1 MTPRGDAAARA
12 LAAHWIVPI
21 ALAAVSA
28 CQVVAQQQPRPE
40 PTPIRPTPGGSADCI
55 VVRVVDG
62 DTLVCEGGVRVRLIL
77 IDTPELA
84 QPPYGDSARAL
95 AVSLT
100 PVGSRVRLE
109 FDVGLFDRYRRLL
122 AYVYADSMF
131 VNREIVR
138 RGMGVVS
145 VHPPNV
151 RMLDEIRA
159 AADSARAERL
169 GLWADT
175 VEWCVPSDFR
185 AGRCE

>member
-1 MTPRGDAAARA
+1 MSRLVRCIMPFA
-12 LAAHWIVPI
+12 LAA
-21 ALAAVSA
+21 LSA
-28 CQVVAQQQPRPE
+28 CQGAAQEPSGRVATTISPV
-40 PTPIRPTPGGSADCI
+40 PGGSAECI
-55 VVRVVDG
+55 VARVVDG

-84 QPPYGDSARAL
+84 QRPYGDSARAL
-95 AVSLT
+95 AASLT
-100 PVGSRVRLE
+100 PIGSRVRLE

-122 AYVYADSMF
+122 AYVHTDSHF

-145 VHPPNV
+145 VHQPNV

-159 AADSARAERL
+159 AADSARAERI
-169 GLWADT
+169 GLWADS

-185 AGRCE
+185 AGRCR

>member
-1 MTPRGDAAARA
+1 MSRVAPFILPLA
-12 LAAHWIVPI
+12 LAA
-21 ALAAVSA
+21 LSA
-28 CQVVAQQQPRPE
+28 CQGAAQELPARQAA
-40 PTPIRPTPGGSADCI
+40 PIQPTPGGSAECI
-55 VVRVVDG
+55 VARVVDG
-62 DTLVCEGGVRVRLIL
+62 DTLVCDGGVRVRLTL

-84 QPPYGDSARAL
+84 QQPYGDSARAL
-95 AVSLT
+95 VASLT

-109 FDVGLFDRYRRLL
+109 FDVGVFDRYRRVL
-122 AYVYADSMF
+122 AYVYADSLF